1 MTSRGQNL
9 QPFTGN
15 GDVSKWVKILQ
26 WDENLQTTN
35 KQSIPYTMELLY
47 FDSLVHVSWESGL
60 NWVFS
65 IPSSTWM
72 ATKWS
77 GPSHE
82 IAKNEVP
89 CHSRFDTIKIPPFFS
104 SARQRSI
111 YFATL
116 YRQWCRLHLN
126 ETSLA
131 RYKTTENGQPV
142 PYKCA
147 SLKIVFKSSLI
158 LPNCVGKPKWSGTI
172 FWTNRKRVSM
182 FCNIHVTEI
191 ITQSSLTCNNKVS

>member
-1 MTSRGQNL
+1 MGRKPSNKQ
-9 QPFTGN
+9 
-15 GDVSKWVKILQ
+15 
-26 WDENLQTTN
+26 TN
-35 KQSIPYTMELLY
+35 KQTIYSVYYGTTIFWFLGSCFVGIRIKLGLQYPFFNVKGDKMERS
-47 FDSLVHVSWESGL
+47 FTRDRKKRGSMSQQVWHDKDPSL
-60 NWVFS
+60 
-65 IPSSTWM
+65 
-72 ATKWS
+72 
-77 GPSHE
+77 
-82 IAKNEVP
+82 
-89 CHSRFDTIKIPPFFS
+89 FS

-116 YRQWCRLHLN
+116 YRQWCRLHSN

-172 FWTNRKRVSM
+172 FLTNRKRVSM